1 MADLGTDIAGVTD
14 VTPALTVVSGRSN
27 LIQAIARR
35 LITPR
40 GGLFYD
46 QSYGYDVRQFLSG
59 NVTSTAAIAS
69 GVEEQAEQDE
79 RVDQARATVSFIGD
93 ALTITLA
100 IADGAGPFSF
110 VLNIT
115 QTTVEILN
123 QG

>member
-14 VTPALTVVSGRSN
+14 VTPSLATVSGRRN

-46 QSYGYDVRQFLSG
+46 ETYGYDVRQFLSG
-59 NVTSTAAIAS
+59 IVRSTSVIAAGI
-69 GVEEQAEQDE
+69 VEQAEQDE
-79 RVDQARATVSFIGD
+79 RVDQADADVTFSGDQLVIKVSIS
-93 ALTITLA
+93 
-100 IADGAGPFSF
+100 DGFGPFSF
-110 VLNIT
+110 VLAISKV
-115 QTTVEILN
+115 TVELLT